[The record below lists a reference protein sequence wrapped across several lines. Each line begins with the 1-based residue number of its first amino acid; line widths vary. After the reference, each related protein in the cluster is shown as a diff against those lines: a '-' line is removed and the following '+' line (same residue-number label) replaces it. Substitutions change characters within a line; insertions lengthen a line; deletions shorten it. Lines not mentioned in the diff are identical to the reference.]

1 MSTTPDAS
9 HYAGQDLEALSDLP
23 RYNAWILQHFS
34 EHLRGRTLEVGAGIG
49 NVAAHYLPQV
59 DHALLVEPAVN
70 LFTQLQMRFS
80 GDNRVTTACA
90 LLKDVDPSL
99 LAQPFDAAIMVNVLE
114 HIEDDAAVL
123 RDLFGRVKPGG
134 ALLLF
139 VPALP
144 FLYGSL
150 DELVHH
156 VRRYTMKSLEQVV
169 SDAGFAVHKLR
180 YMDALGMAPWLVVG
194 RVLKQR
200 KFSQTGAQLYDRV
213 GVPVTKWLE
222 ERVKPPLGKSLVCV
236 AIKPE
241 NA

>member
-34 EHLRGRTLEVGAGIG
+34 GHLRGHTLEVGAGIG

-59 DHALLVEPAVN
+59 DHALLVEPAIN

-90 LLKDVDPSL
+90 LLKDVDQSL
-99 LAQPFDAAIMVNVLE
+99 LVKPFDAAIMVNVLE
-114 HIEDDAAVL
+114 HIDDDLAVL
-123 RDLFGRVKPGG
+123 ADLHRLVKPGG

-144 FLYGSL
+144 FLFGSL

-156 VRRYTMKSLEQVV
+156 VRRYTMKSLAKIVN
-169 SDAGFAVHKLR
+169 DAGFHVQDLR
-180 YMDALGMAPWLVVG
+180 YMDALGMAPWLVAG
-194 RVLKQR
+194 RVLKQQH
-200 KFSQTGAQLYDRV
+200 FSQKGARLYDRL
-213 GVPVTKWLE
+213 GVPVGKWLE